1 VERSVKKTLTDLI
14 AAAYRR
20 AAAAGALP
28 PGDPPSWKLELPKN
42 PQHGDYAANIAMV
55 SAGAAKMPPR
65 KVAEVLLAHI
75 EDPEGILEKTEIAG
89 PGFLNFRFRPTRW
102 HTVLHRIGEEGER
115 YGTSEA
121 GRGKRIQVEFVSANP
136 TGPLHVGHGR
146 GAAVGDTLARI
157 LAAAGFDVQREY
169 YVNDAGNQIATL
181 GGSVYLRYLELL
193 GRTVEFPDN
202 YYRGDYIRDVAGDV
216 LRAEGEKYAAME
228 PAAAVDALGRM
239 AGARILGEIRL
250 DLERFG
256 VRFDNWYSERSL
268 YESGEVSRNLAALEE
283 SGAAYRSEGALWL
296 RTTDNGDEKDRVLV
310 RGDGRET
317 YFASDIAYHLEKF
330 RRGFDE
336 VVDIWGADH
345 HGYIPRVRA
354 ALKLGGVDPSR
365 LHVLMVQFVTLLRD
379 GAPVSMSTRAGEFV
393 TLEEVVKEVGPDA
406 ARFLFLTRS
415 CDAPLDFDLEVAK
428 RQTSDNPVFYV
439 QYAHARIASVKR
451 EAKALGIEAKSSSD
465 TDLGPL
471 TLEEEVDLLKLLNF
485 YPEAVEG
492 AALQREPHRLAFY
505 LQDLAARFH
514 PYYNKHRFLGEDP
527 GLTAARLCLIDGVQR
542 VIRNGLGLLGVS
554 APENM

>member
-1 VERSVKKTLTDLI
+1 MKKTLTDLI

-28 PGDPPSWKLELPKN
+28 PGEPPSWKLELPKN
-42 PQHGDYAANIAMV
+42 PQHGDYAANIALV

-89 PGFLNFRFRPTRW
+89 PGFLNFRFRPARW

-115 YGTSEA
+115 YGTSQA

-193 GRTVEFPDN
+193 GRSVEFPEN
-202 YYRGDYIRDVAGDV
+202 YYRGDYIRDVARDV

-239 AGARILGEIRL
+239 AGTRILGEIRL

-283 SGAAYRSEGALWL
+283 CGAAYRSEGALWL
-296 RTTDNGDEKDRVLV
+296 RTTD
-310 RGDGRET
+310 
-317 YFASDIAYHLEKF
+317 
-330 RRGFDE
+330 
-336 VVDIWGADH
+336 
-345 HGYIPRVRA
+345 
-354 ALKLGGVDPSR
+354 
-365 LHVLMVQFVTLLRD
+365 
-379 GAPVSMSTRAGEFV
+379 
-393 TLEEVVKEVGPDA
+393 
-406 ARFLFLTRS
+406 
-415 CDAPLDFDLEVAK
+415 
-428 RQTSDNPVFYV
+428 
-439 QYAHARIASVKR
+439 
-451 EAKALGIEAKSSSD
+451 
-465 TDLGPL
+465 
-471 TLEEEVDLLKLLNF
+471 
-485 YPEAVEG
+485 
-492 AALQREPHRLAFY
+492 
-505 LQDLAARFH
+505 
-514 PYYNKHRFLGEDP
+514 
-527 GLTAARLCLIDGVQR
+527 
-542 VIRNGLGLLGVS
+542 
-554 APENM
+554 